1 MKKELLMGTALV
13 STLGAASVAEAVSAT
28 YSGNHQTGI
37 EFDSP
42 TGGTDTNAQIND
54 NNFTVSLSET
64 TDGGMTISSSFK
76 LMDENTKEDYDA
88 GLTLAFTDGSKL
100 DVIAAGNASGSHAVS
115 IPGSAGAEDV
125 ANTSTNMA
133 PTGLDFMTGS
143 TALGVEYHT
152 AEDFLADG
160 LKMSFSASTDSGAAA
175 AATYRIDSHVA
186 IGATYVTDLGDT
198 DLTIGAGYSAVDG
211 AKTGTAVKDD
221 TGGIH
226 VGISAVTGLDFMTA
240 STVQGVEYHT
250 ASDFLA
256 DGLKMSFSASTDSGA
271 AATATFRT
279 DSHIAIGATY
289 VTDLGDTAVTLGAG
303 YSDSDGSKTVTNPTN
318 DMGGVHVGLSAV
330 TGDLTVAV
338 GFADG
343 HKNGISDNGSDEMEG
358 DVVKAGV
365 KYVTGDLTFNVGIA
379 TGEATDNTIGS
390 SGGSSD
396 SQDVTSASVSYA
408 VASGV
413 TAILGYT
420 STESSDEG
428 SGTDDGSAWYI
439 GANMSF

>member
-13 STLGAASVAEAVSAT
+13 STLGAASVAEAVTAS
-28 YSGNHQTGI
+28 YGGNHQTGM

-76 LMDENTKEDYDA
+76 VMDENTKEDYDA
-88 GLTLAFTDGSKL
+88 GFTLAFTDGSKL

-115 IPGSAGAEDV
+115 IPGSAGPEGV

-152 AEDFLADG
+152 AADFMADG
-160 LKMSFSASTDSGAAA
+160 LKMSFSASS
-175 AATYRIDSHVA
+175 
-186 IGATYVTDLGDT
+186 
-198 DLTIGAGYSAVDG
+198 
-211 AKTGTAVKDD
+211 
-221 TGGIH
+221 
-226 VGISAVTGLDFMTA
+226 
-240 STVQGVEYHT
+240 
-250 ASDFLA
+250 
-256 DGLKMSFSASTDSGA
+256 DSGA
-271 AATATFRT
+271 AATATYRI
-279 DSHIAIGATY
+279 DNHVALGATY
-289 VTDLGDTAVTLGAG
+289 VTDMGDTAVTIGAG
-303 YSDSDGSKTVTNPTN
+303 YSEIGGAKTGTAVN
-318 DMGGVHVGLSAV
+318 DDTGGIHVGLSAV

-343 HKNGISDNGSDEMEG
+343 SVAGVSDNGSDEYTAE
-358 DVVKAGV
+358 VVKAGV
-365 KYVTGDLTFNVGIA
+365 KYVSGDLTFNVGIA
-379 TGEATDNTIGS
+379 SGEADDHSIG
-390 SGGSSD
+390 GADGSDD

-420 STESSDEG
+420 ATESSDEG
-428 SGTDDGSAWYI
+428 ASSDDGSAWYI
-439 GANMSF
+439 GANMAF